1 MDIITLLK
9 RDAFNI
15 EVDTKNDIFIVN
27 LVEDVE
33 YNEKGFQEFLEY
45 FRSGWIYIGNY
56 KKVCHMFINLGSIKK
71 KHELPLHAY
80 IKLIKMITD
89 LNEILIKHCHSI
101 CILTE
106 GSEKWEQSYNLLTKL
121 WNPPDKRPL
130 KFTNREDEVDIFFKT
145 NKLITE
151 N

>member
-45 FRSGWIYIGNY
+45 FR
-56 KKVCHMFINLGSIKK
+56 
-71 KHELPLHAY
+71 
-80 IKLIKMITD
+80 
-89 LNEILIKHCHSI
+89 
-101 CILTE
+101 
-106 GSEKWEQSYNLLTKL
+106 
-121 WNPPDKRPL
+121 
-130 KFTNREDEVDIFFKT
+130 
-145 NKLITE
+145 
-151 N
+151 